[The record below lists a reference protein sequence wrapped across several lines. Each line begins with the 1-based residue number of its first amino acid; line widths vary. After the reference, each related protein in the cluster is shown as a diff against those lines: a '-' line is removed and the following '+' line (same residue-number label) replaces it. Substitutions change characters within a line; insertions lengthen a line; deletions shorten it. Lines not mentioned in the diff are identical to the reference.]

1 MKPSIFHSIAKE
13 FTKLAGERLGD
24 HLISL
29 SLYGSVIRHE
39 MGKFSDIDF
48 FAIVS
53 GKRAK
58 GILYDIAF
66 DLELKYGIPISL
78 GIRTLQ
84 EARASKKAGSIYLKE
99 VFETGRII
107 YGRNAI

>member
-1 MKPSIFHSIAKE
+1 MKTSKYHSIADA
-13 FTKLAGERLGD
+13 FAKLAGERLGD
-24 HLISL
+24 RLISL
-29 SLYGSVIRHE
+29 SLYGSVVRNE
-39 MGKFSDIDF
+39 ARESSDLDF
-48 FAIVS
+48 FAVIS
-53 GKRAK
+53 DKKAK
-58 GILYDIAF
+58 GILYNIAF